1 VLYVRII
8 LVGLVLISPVF
19 LLFDGLV
26 ACGVLAG
33 VTAAGLL
40 CAGWFLRSREREFLI
55 STIKPL
61 LIAAGVPVLWMV
73 IQVIPLPPLAHPF
86 WASVESA
93 LGRRIAGTI
102 SIDPGDSIITLGQ
115 YLSLTVLAFLSA
127 AVSVDRRRAEWVLFS
142 LIGACTTTALI
153 GTGDLLI
160 GNFAQTSSEP
170 DQVTAS
176 MVLGVVIAAAACV
189 RAIERYEARNFQE
202 RPALGFL
209 RNTGLCGVALGVCVL
224 ALVLVGTKEEVFAS
238 GCGLAALFGV
248 VIIRRFRLSLLGTT
262 VVLLGFLVTGVLVVA
277 SQAENGRKL
286 PLAFAAASSIS
297 MAASERVLNDAPVT
311 GTGAGTFAALAPVY
325 DEIDDPPLGKA
336 AATTAASIAIEL
348 GSPFLWLILAATA
361 FVILL
366 LLQASLRRGRDSFYA
381 SMGAGCLLAL
391 LLLLFMNAG
400 CSGIEVGLISA
411 TLIGLAV
418 AQSKSR
424 AIKA

>member
-1 VLYVRII
+1 
-8 LVGLVLISPVF
+8 
-19 LLFDGLV
+19 
-26 ACGVLAG
+26 
-33 VTAAGLL
+33 
-40 CAGWFLRSREREFLI
+40 
-55 STIKPL
+55 
-61 LIAAGVPVLWMV
+61 
-73 IQVIPLPPLAHPF
+73 
-86 WASVESA
+86 
-93 LGRRIAGTI
+93 
-102 SIDPGDSIITLGQ
+102 
-115 YLSLTVLAFLSA
+115 
-127 AVSVDRRRAEWVLFS
+127 
-142 LIGACTTTALI
+142 
-153 GTGDLLI
+153 
-160 GNFAQTSSEP
+160 
-170 DQVTAS
+170 
-176 MVLGVVIAAAACV
+176 
-189 RAIERYEARNFQE
+189 
-202 RPALGFL
+202 
-209 RNTGLCGVALGVCVL
+209 
-224 ALVLVGTKEEVFAS
+224 
-238 GCGLAALFGV
+238 
-248 VIIRRFRLSLLGTT
+248 
-262 VVLLGFLVTGVLVVA
+262 
-277 SQAENGRKL
+277 L